1 MKSSWGRNSRTSAPG
16 YLKEQIDQMCEKTDT
31 EMPRITLSEID
42 YR

>member
-1 MKSSWGRNSRTSAPG
+1 MHLKIRPKPVTDHRN
-16 YLKEQIDQMCEKTDT
+16 LQVIDQMCEKTDT